1 MKKVYVTNS
10 CFLFS
15 SVILGGI
22 ILGTGNTAY
31 ANETTNSAT
40 LSSQIPTIVNTSPTS
55 EDTISQASTL
65 ILSENTNSDNSS
77 ELVNNQ
83 VNHSAQLPSPETL
96 SNDSTTPEVTDDSIS
111 PNSEPNLIK
120 NSDFS
125 QVIPSTK
132 PDSQWTDQNEA
143 KDWTIYTDQ
152 IQSKTTTPSVQVDN
166 GKLIIESTQDFR
178 GAVTQKVQIDSS
190 KQYQI
195 SFDIETENK
204 VGQAF
209 VRILEKK
216 PSAELS
222 DRIWL
227 SPMTNGTANRMKV
240 TKIYNPL
247 YDVSEVT
254 FELYYEKGTGKVV
267 FDNLSMIAVGSKD
280 TGAPKPLPHEMEDS
294 ISCALNKKYLF
305 NHPDYHYTLADSSI
319 AQLENGL
326 LIPKA
331 SGQTTITITAPGG
344 QVIKEIPL
352 SVLPSAEDNY
362 DTLAKEWIDVTFG
375 NNSFDASDEN
385 MLRLFNELET
395 KVASHISSFNP
406 QDDHIAI
413 WNDLKNYANSP
424 DITGTYRRFEEIAK
438 QVVTPTSQFYQ
449 SVDAIRIVKEGM
461 AWMNLNVY
469 NPNKDIE
476 GKANWWDYEI
486 GSPRAIVNTLCLLND
501 YFTIEEIKRYTD
513 TIEHFVPDSN
523 YFRMTLTNPFAALGG
538 NLVDMGRVKIISGIL
553 RKDNQLIAKATTS
566 LNNLFTTV
574 SEGNGFYKDGSY
586 IDHTNVAYTGAY
598 GNVLIDGIS
607 QLLPVVQKTDHK
619 IPDNNIKLIYQWIDN
634 SFLPLIVHGELM
646 DMSRGRSISR
656 ETSPS
661 HAATIEVLRGFL
673 RLANMS
679 DSKENLELKAK
690 IKSILQSD
698 TYYNPYDNLKSYQ
711 DIASFKALL
720 ADSTIKPY
728 ELKTQLT
735 TFNSMDKVAYYN
747 AEKDFAFA
755 LSLYSNRTQNFEAM
769 NNENT
774 RGWYTSD
781 GMFYLYNDDLAHYSN
796 NYWPTVNPY
805 FMPGTTEN
813 TAIREDVTSDVMKKY
828 GEEATKKTGQVTNP
842 SSFVGSL
849 AFNNYFGSATM
860 DFTNWDNTLT
870 ANKSWVILNDK
881 IVLLGNSITSTS
893 KDSVFTTIEQRK
905 ENQESPYKVYINGEL
920 VTIEEG
926 MEHSHSNVKTILL
939 ESSKPELN
947 IGYVFLEPATV
958 AISKLLQTGSWHDIN
973 LPTKN
978 TELKSNT
985 FITIKQ
991 EHTATSNTYAYYMVP
1006 KATSDQL
1013 YDFSHNHQVQLVQNN
1028 KQLQVIYD
1036 KSSKLWTVIK
1046 KDSKPF
1052 LINNQIQLTN
1062 AGIYM
1067 VQKLGNTYKIATYN
1081 PMAQKKKET
1090 TISFKHQHKKFIF
1103 IKTNKLVSQMTVDF
1117 TSQKKFDISNYL
1129 ISKSYSK
1136 HPSKHSHRLGK
1147 KNVKK
1152 MTKIPMITYQLDWS
1166 QKATTPLPYLLENV
1180 ITYHI

>member
-1 MKKVYVTNS
+1 MKRSNVTNS

-15 SVILGGI
+15 SILLGGI

-31 ANETTNSAT
+31 ADELTTSTTVDNSIPITVNTSSTNEDTSSKSTTLVVSDDTNTTNS
-40 LSSQIPTIVNTSPTS
+40 
-55 EDTISQASTL
+55 ST
-65 ILSENTNSDNSS
+65 
-77 ELVNNQ
+77 LVNNQ
-83 VNHSAQLPSPETL
+83 VNSSDQSETL
-96 SNDSTTPEVTDDSIS
+96 LNDSATTEVTDVKNL

-132 PDSQWTDQNEA
+132 PDSKWTDQNEA
-143 KDWTIYTDQ
+143 KDWAIYTDLN
-152 IQSKTTTPSVQVDN
+152 QSKTSNPTVQVNN
-166 GKLIIESTQDFR
+166 GKLIIDSIQDFR
-178 GAVTQKVQIDSS
+178 GAITQKVQIDSS

-216 PSAELS
+216 TSANLT

-227 SPMTNGTANRMKV
+227 SPMTNGTTNKIQI

-254 FELYYEKGTGKVV
+254 FELYYEKGTGKVI
-267 FDNLSMIAVGSKD
+267 FDNLSMIAVGPKD
-280 TGAPKPLPHEMEDS
+280 TGSPKPLSHEVEDS

-305 NHPDYHYTLADSSI
+305 NNTNYHYTLTDNTI
-319 AQLENGL
+319 AKIENGL
-326 LIPKA
+326 LIPIA
-331 SGQTTITITAPGG
+331 TGQTTIMVTAPEG
-344 QVIKEIPL
+344 QLIKEMPL
-352 SVLPSAEDNY
+352 SVLPSTEDNY
-362 DTLAKEWIDVTFG
+362 DKLAKEWIDLTFG
-375 NNSFDASDEN
+375 NKSFDASDEN

-395 KVASHISSFNP
+395 KVASHINTFNT
-406 QDDHIAI
+406 QDDRISL
-413 WNDLKNYANSP
+413 WNDLKNFSNSP

-438 QVVTPTSQFYQ
+438 QIVTPTSQFYQ

-486 GSPRAIVNTLCLLND
+486 GSPRAIVNTLCLLTD
-501 YFTIEEIKRYTD
+501 YFTKEEVISYTNA
-513 TIEHFVPDSN
+513 IEHFVPDAN

-553 RKDNQLIAKATTS
+553 RKDNQLIAKATSS

-619 IPDNNIKLIYQWIDN
+619 IPDDNIKLIYQWIDN
-634 SFLPLIVHGELM
+634 SFLPLIVLGELM

-679 DSKENLELKAK
+679 NSKENLELKAK

-711 DIASFKALL
+711 DIANFKTLL
-720 ADSTIKPY
+720 ADPAIKPI
-728 ELKTQLT
+728 EIKTQLT

-755 LSLYSNRTQNFEAM
+755 LSLYSDRTQNFEAM

-781 GMFYLYNDDLAHYSN
+781 GMFYLYNNDLAHYSN
-796 NYWPTVNPY
+796 DYWPTVNPY

-813 TAIREDVTSDVMKKY
+813 TAIREDVTTDLMKKY
-828 GEEATKKTGQVTNP
+828 GEEANKKTGQVTNP

-870 ANKSWVILNDK
+870 ANKSWAILNDK
-881 IVLLGNSITSTS
+881 IVFLGNSITSTS

-905 ENQESPYKVYINGEL
+905 ENQEFPYKVYINGEL
-920 VTIEEG
+920 VALENG
-926 MEHSHSNVKTILL
+926 MEQSHRNVRTILL

-947 IGYVFLEPATV
+947 IGYVFLEPAT
-958 AISKLLQTGSWHDIN
+958 ILINKLLQTGSWHDIN
-973 LPTKN
+973 LPTKT

-991 EHTATSNTYAYYMVP
+991 EHTATDNTYAYYLMP
-1006 KATSDQL
+1006 KATSNQINDL
-1013 YDFSHNHQVQLVQNN
+1013 SHSHQVQLVQNN
-1028 KQLQVIYD
+1028 TNLQIIYD
-1036 KSSKLWTVIK
+1036 KSSKVWTVIK
-1046 KDSKPF
+1046 KESIPF
-1052 LINNQIQLTN
+1052 LINKQIQLTD

-1067 VQKLGNTYKIATYN
+1067 VQKLDNTYKIVAYN
-1081 PMAQKKKET
+1081 PKTQKRTET
-1090 TISFKHQHKKFIF
+1090 TFSFNNQHKKFIF
-1103 IKTNKLVSQMTVDF
+1103 ISTNKLVNQMTIDF
-1117 TSQKKFDISNYL
+1117 TNQKKINISNHL
-1129 ISKSYSK
+1129 ISKSYFKHSSK
-1136 HPSKHSHRLGK
+1136 HTHHLGK
-1147 KNVKK
+1147 NYIKK

-1166 QKATTPLPYLLENV
+1166 QNTKNPLPYLLENL